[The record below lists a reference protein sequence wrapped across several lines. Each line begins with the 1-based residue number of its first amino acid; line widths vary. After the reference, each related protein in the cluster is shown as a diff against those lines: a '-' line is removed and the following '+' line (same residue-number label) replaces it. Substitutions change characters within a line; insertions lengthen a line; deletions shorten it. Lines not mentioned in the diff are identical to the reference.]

1 MTQFMY
7 CFPGVKNSGN
17 LKLKNLFR
25 ERGIEYAYKDGAKY
39 QITPVSNTPAE
50 QSGIIVQ
57 ADGEFSTCRYNPDE
71 QVWGRI
77 EGTDCYVGKWKT
89 DVFKPEDLVR
99 KETIEGYYLKL
110 RDGNDW
116 IIPVARFNM
125 SDDNTGC
132 LKHSLA
138 LDANGKM
145 IKGALPPR
153 QEKLSEIARDLL
165 DKILNYDGKVDE
177 QYGENYPFDILAGNY
192 RIWKA
197 EVALLQLWYFED
209 DYEKNIILFFID
221 APGYTELKKKELE
234 SSGSKDGKKD

>member
-1 MTQFMY
+1 MTQFLY
-7 CFPGVKNSGN
+7 CFPGVKNSGG
-17 LKLKNLFR
+17 LKLKTLFR
-25 ERGIEYAYKDGAKY
+25 ESGIEYAYKEGAKY
-39 QITPVSNTPAE
+39 QITPVTNTPAE

-57 ADGEFSTCRYNPDE
+57 ADGDFSTCRYNPDE

-77 EGTDCYVGKWKT
+77 EGTECYVGKWKT
-89 DVFKPEDLVR
+89 DVFKPEDLAR
-99 KETIEGYYLKL
+99 KEQIDGYYLKL

-125 SDDNTGC
+125 SEDNSGC
-132 LKHSLA
+132 LRHQLA
-138 LDANGKM
+138 LDKNGKM

-165 DKILNYDGKVDE
+165 DKILNYEGKIDE

-221 APGYTELKKKELE
+221 APGFAELKKKELE
-234 SSGSKDGKKD
+234 SSNSNAGKKD

>member
-1 MTQFMY
+1 MTQFLY
-7 CFPGVKNSGN
+7 CFPGVKNSGG
-17 LKLKNLFR
+17 LKLKTLFR
-25 ERGIEYAYKDGAKY
+25 ESGIEYAYKEGAKY
-39 QITPVSNTPAE
+39 QITPVTNTPAE

-57 ADGEFSTCRYNPDE
+57 ADGDFTTCRYNPDE

-77 EGTDCYVGKWKT
+77 EGTECYVGKWKT
-89 DVFKPEDLVR
+89 DVFKPEDLAR
-99 KETIEGYYLKL
+99 KEQIDGYYLKL

-125 SDDNTGC
+125 SEDNTGC

-165 DKILNYDGKVDE
+165 DKILNYEGKIDE

-209 DYEKNIILFFID
+209 DYEKNIILFFVD
-221 APGYTELKKKELE
+221 APGFAELKKKELE
-234 SSGSKDGKKD
+234 ESNSKDGKKD